1 MVYVVMQELAKT
13 AEDTIMITSSIMKDT
28 STSSE
33 TIYRPNSIRALC
45 RIIDAGSIPVIER
58 PISTAIVD
66 KTPAVSSAALV
77 SSIHL
82 FPLSKDIVRRW
93 VNQVSEVMTSRTV
106 GSTIAVPPSMSHLNI
121 RPNATFMCQYHA
133 LGLLYLMRG
142 NDRMGIV
149 KMIQN
154 YSQPPKSGGGFFGGG
169 GSSPNLRSSWAVCLL
184 VRYARQMIDE
194 DSQFR
199 APMMSLLHGW
209 LKHKS
214 DMVNLEAA
222 KAILTLPSVS
232 QSEATNALSTLQLFL
247 TSPRYITRFS
257 AIRILNR
264 FSLRLPQMMSSLNA
278 EIEVL
283 VSDTNRSIATYAI
296 TTLLKTGSE
305 ESVERLMKTI
315 QGFMADISD
324 EFKIIVV
331 SSIRALCLK
340 FPSKQEVT
348 INFLSETLRDEGGY
362 EFKKAVVD
370 ALFDLI
376 KYVDASKEEA
386 LAQLCEFIEDCEY
399 AKLAT
404 RILFVLGREGPK
416 APEPSKYVRYIYN
429 RVILENATVR
439 ASAVNALA
447 RFARVPSLTES
458 ITILLKRC
466 LGDPDDEVRD
476 RAALNLRIIGDELS
490 AKYVENE
497 SMYSLPQLE
506 KALVMYVQ
514 EADYG
519 KAFNIEEIQVITRE
533 ESDAAALQSKT
544 EISGHEETIAT
555 PAMETSVN
563 VPVPSTAQFVE
574 QLGAIEQFKS
584 YGELLKT
591 GSQFELTTTEM
602 EFYVTARP
610 HLYAQHLVL
619 QYDIK
624 NTLTDT
630 ILENIS
636 VVAQPVEEELF
647 TEDFILEGA
656 KATHD
661 ENAVVYVSFTR
672 SPESK
677 FAISEFA
684 NTLRYTSREV
694 DPSNGEVQ
702 EDGYDDEYEVDN
714 FEISAGTYISPL
726 YISNFAST
734 FDGLG
739 VNSQTAETYA
749 LSSLTSLQEAC
760 DKVVAALGM
769 QALEGS
775 DTPMQPS
782 THTLRLAGKAV
793 GGGNG
798 GVKVLAN
805 VQMAF
810 SAKSGVTVKVTARSE
825 DKEVAALVAGGI
837 A

>member
-106 GSTIAVPPSMSHLNI
+106 GSTIAVPVTMSHLNI
-121 RPNATFMCQYHA
+121 RPNPTFMCQYHA

-154 YSQPPKSGGGFFGGG
+154 YSQPPKSGGGGGFFGGG
-169 GSSPNLRSSWAVCLL
+169 STPNLRSSWALCLL

-199 APMMSLLHGW
+199 APMMALLDQW
-209 LKHKS
+209 LQHKS

-222 KAILTLPSVS
+222 KAILTLPTVT
-232 QSEATNALSTLQLFL
+232 QSEATKALSTLQLFL

-264 FSLRLPQMMSSLNA
+264 FSLRLPQMMASLNA

-348 INFLSETLRDEGGY
+348 ISFLSQTLRDEGGY

-386 LAQLCEFIEDCEY
+386 LSQLCEFIEDCEY

-416 APEPSKYVRYIYN
+416 AQEPSKYVRHIYN
-429 RVILENATVR
+429 RVILENAIVR

-447 RFARVPSLTES
+447 RFATVPSLTES

-476 RAALNLRIIGDELS
+476 RAALNLRIIGHELS
-490 AKYVENE
+490 AKYVDNE
-497 SMYSLPQLE
+497 STYSLPQLE

-514 EADYG
+514 EAKYG
-519 KAFNIEEIQVITRE
+519 TAFNIEEIQVITRE

-544 EISGHEETIAT
+544 EVSGHEETIAAPT
-555 PAMETSVN
+555 METSVV
-563 VPVPSTAQFVE
+563 VPTTSSTHYAE
-574 QLGAIEQFKS
+574 QLSAIEQFKPF
-584 YGELLKT
+584 GELLKT
-591 GSQFELTTTEM
+591 GAQIDLTTTEM

-610 HLYAQHLVL
+610 HLYAEHLVI

-624 NTLTDT
+624 NTLVDT
-630 ILENIS
+630 ILEDIS
-636 VVAQPVEEELF
+636 VLAQPIEEEMF
-647 TEDFILEGA
+647 TEDFTLEGA
-656 KATHD
+656 KATSTED
-661 ENAVVYVSFTR
+661 AVVYVSFKR
-672 SPESK
+672 SSDSP
-677 FAISEFA
+677 FGVSEFA
-684 NTLRYTSREV
+684 NTLKYTSKEV
-694 DPSNGEVQ
+694 DPSTGEVQ
-702 EDGYDDEYEVDN
+702 EEGYEDEYEVDTL
-714 FEISAGTYISPL
+714 EISAGVYISPL
-726 YISNFAST
+726 YLSNFAST
-734 FDGLG
+734 FDSLG
-739 VNSQTAETYA
+739 VASQSAETYA
-749 LSSLTSLQEAC
+749 LASLGSLQEAC
-760 DKVVAALGM
+760 DKVVAALSM
-769 QALEGS
+769 QPLEGS
-775 DTPMQPS
+775 DTPMQTS
-782 THTLRLAGKAV
+782 THTMKLAGKSIT
-793 GGGNG
+793 GT
-798 GVKVLAN
+798 KVLAN
-805 VQMAF
+805 VQMAY
-810 SAKSGVTVKVTARSE
+810 SAKSGVTVKISARSK
-825 DKEVAALVAGGI
+825 DKEVASLVAGGI